1 MADGLIFFTFPS
13 AAVPVVTARVACA
26 VWTVQMG
33 LVVRVVIEPIVSST
47 QGNDSLPA
55 TSPAII
61 PSEVVRAAALVADPA
76 LRRSSKALI
85 SSS

>member
-13 AAVPVVTARVACA
+13 AAVPVVI
-26 VWTVQMG
+26 G
-33 LVVRVVIEPIVSST
+33 LVVRVVMEPIVSST

-55 TSPAII
+55 TSPAMI